1 MNVQMLLRPRI
12 FPARRSRSWRDRAS
26 TLRKLPRGAGF
37 TEGFSLIEVSLA
49 IGVVAFAFVALLGLI
64 PLGLSN
70 FRKAMD
76 ASIGAEIGQR
86 VLNDLQQSDFN
97 TLLSQTSNASLVTTL
112 GTILSGQGN
121 GAVAPRT
128 VTGTGY
134 LSHRFFDDQGNE
146 VILKESAVYTATDPT
161 PQQRITNHILY
172 DVHTQIILQPQL
184 PSKVNGDGVDGFLAS
199 PSLANVIIQVFSNP
213 SGASL
218 PDDLQNVQTSGGRSV
233 CVLGNN
239 TSVPFTTYTGFLS
252 QNSRKTPASAG
263 GS

>member
-1 MNVQMLLRPRI
+1 MIVQLLFRSGNL
-12 FPARRSRSWRDRAS
+12 PARRSRSCPGR
-26 TLRKLPRGAGF
+26 TGAPGRYGIGTRF
-37 TEGFSLIEVSLA
+37 TEGFSLIEVTLA

-64 PLGLSN
+64 PLGLST

-97 TLLSQTSNASLVTTL
+97 TVIGRTSNASLPTTL
-112 GTILSGQGN
+112 NTILSGQGS

-146 VILKESAVYTATDPT
+146 VVLNQSVNYNSTDPT
-161 PQQRITNHILY
+161 PEQRIANHILY
-172 DVHTQIILQPQL
+172 DVHTQIILQPQI
-184 PSKVNGDGVDGFLAS
+184 PSKVNGDGADGFLAS

-213 SGASL
+213 GGARL
-218 PDDLQNVQTSGGRSV
+218 PDDLPNVQASGGQSV
-233 CVLGNN
+233 CVIGN

-252 QNSRKTPASAG
+252 QNSRKTPAATG